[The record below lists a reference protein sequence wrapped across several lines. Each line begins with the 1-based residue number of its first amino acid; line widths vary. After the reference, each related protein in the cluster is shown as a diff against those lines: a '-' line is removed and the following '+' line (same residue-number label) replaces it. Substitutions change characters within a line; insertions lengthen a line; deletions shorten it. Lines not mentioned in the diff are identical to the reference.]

1 MCGRRCAQA
10 AHVIVD
16 TFIVKGAI
24 ESGIEC
30 HTCQTGYMVRNG
42 LERIIEAF
50 QPCSCIIVIA
60 KLAI

>member
-1 MCGRRCAQA
+1 MCGRSCAQA

-24 ESGIEC
+24 ESGIDR
-30 HTCQTGYMVRNG
+30 HTRQPGYMVRNG
-42 LERIIEAF
+42 RECIIEVF